1 MIKIFVDSGSSIKKE
16 EREKYNVEVLPLKI
30 LLGDREYLDGED
42 LSMEEFLENL
52 EQIRTELNVPREWL
66 NRSINVGFS
75 GGERK
80 KIMFLPLVD

>member
-42 LSMEEFLENL
+42 LSMKEFYHSLIEEGIFPK
-52 EQIRTELNVPREWL
+52 T
-66 NRSINVGFS
+66 S
-75 GGERK
+75 
-80 KIMFLPLVD
+80 LPSLFKTVTAML